1 MHNPSV
7 TYEFHHMGIPT
18 TEVHPNERYS
28 PKFKM
33 YTADSEGTSIRIQW
47 HRFEEGCPLHPLIQ
61 TKPHPA
67 FKVNDMEKA
76 IAGKN
81 VLLGPYF
88 PLDGFQVAI
97 IEEAGVPIELIRT
110 DLTDEEIWAQ
120 AKAGK
125 GSAYQR

>member
-1 MHNPSV
+1 MKHPEV
-7 TYEFHHMGIPT
+7 IYEFHHMGIPT

-33 YTADSEGTSIRIQW
+33 YTADSKGTSIRIQW
-47 HRFEEGCPLHPLIQ
+47 HRFEEDCPLHPLIQ

-67 FKVNDMEKA
+67 FKVNDLEKA
-76 IAGKN
+76 IEGKR
-81 VLLGPYF
+81 LLLEPYF

-120 AKAGK
+120 AKAK
-125 GSAYQR
+125 QGSAYQ